1 MLQNKIY
8 QNFLKEIL
16 KTFLVII
23 LGLSIISLTVRAVN
37 FLDLIVDSGYPVTT
51 YLFYSILNLFGLAPK
66 FIPLAFL
73 VAIMIFILKHAEDSE
88 FVILWTSGVKKIK
101 IVNLLL
107 LASSIVLIIYLLLS
121 TFLTPLALNKS
132 RQLLSSDQLNSFL
145 PTIRAQ
151 QFSDTFSGFTFIVKK
166 KNRNEM
172 EHVFIHDKSG
182 TFNNLSSNTS
192 ESNDTTIIAEKGFV
206 EGKNLFLLNGQIIT
220 SKKNQEKNE
229 IVKFEEL
236 NINLT
241 KLKTTTIKKIKLQE
255 TNTIKLLKCFT
266 SIGINDNDNLCNK
279 NAKKEILPILLRRLI
294 LPFYIPLISLICSFL
309 LFKNSSLFSN
319 NFSIFLYTFILL
331 VLTELV
337 IKFTGTN
344 LILRF
349 SYIISPF
356 ILSLIFYL
364 VLQYKFSKETKLS

>member
-1 MLQNKIY
+1 
-8 QNFLKEIL
+8 
-16 KTFLVII
+16 
-23 LGLSIISLTVRAVN
+23 
-37 FLDLIVDSGYPVTT
+37 
-51 YLFYSILNLFGLAPK
+51 
-66 FIPLAFL
+66 
-73 VAIMIFILKHAEDSE
+73 
-88 FVILWTSGVKKIK
+88 
-101 IVNLLL
+101 
-107 LASSIVLIIYLLLS
+107 
-121 TFLTPLALNKS
+121 
-132 RQLLSSDQLNSFL
+132 
-145 PTIRAQ
+145 
-151 QFSDTFSGFTFIVKK
+151 
-166 KNRNEM
+166 M

-206 EGKNLFLLNGQIIT
+206 EGKNMFLLNGQIIT

-309 LFKNSSLFSN
+309 LF
-319 NFSIFLYTFILL
+319 
-331 VLTELV
+331 
-337 IKFTGTN
+337 
-344 LILRF
+344 
-349 SYIISPF
+349 
-356 ILSLIFYL
+356 
-364 VLQYKFSKETKLS
+364 